1 MEEQKENKRGM
12 RAIFQKNRKAIMVA
26 IMAIA
31 AIIIFYAGA
40 NFLKGAEMFGGNRK
54 LYAIFDD
61 AAGLPQGTP
70 VMYNGFKIG
79 KVMTVSLTSDSPAR
93 VCAAIAINEDMDIP
107 KDSHFELSTK
117 DMLGGLVI
125 HLRLGE
131 AKQLAKN
138 KDTLQSFLI
147 PAFTDGLGD
156 VMVQLSSI
164 MSSVDSIALELK
176 GIVSSKEGSSS
187 LKIIFG
193 IVSSKEGSSSLKI
206 IFKNLENSTTELNQ
220 LMSQNRAK
228 FGHIVDNLNQLT
240 TTLNEETP
248 QLQSIIDNFDQI
260 SDDIAKADL
269 AKVILEANQTI
280 EQLSLIVEKIQKGEG
295 DIGKLVNNEELYNN
309 LALTTENLN
318 KLLIDIKENPDRY
331 IHVSVFGKKKK

>member
-1 MEEQKENKRGM
+1 
-12 RAIFQKNRKAIMVA
+12 
-26 IMAIA
+26 
-31 AIIIFYAGA
+31 
-40 NFLKGAEMFGGNRK
+40 MFGGNRK

-187 LKIIFG
+187 LKIIF
-193 IVSSKEGSSSLKI
+193 E
-206 IFKNLENSTTELNQ
+206 NLENSTTELNQ

>member
-125 HLRLGE
+125 NLRLGE

-187 LKIIFG
+187 LKIIF
-193 IVSSKEGSSSLKI
+193 E
-206 IFKNLENSTTELNQ
+206 NLENSTTELNQ

>member
-1 MEEQKENKRGM
+1 MEEQKENKRGI

-187 LKIIFG
+187 LKIIF
-193 IVSSKEGSSSLKI
+193 E
-206 IFKNLENSTTELNQ
+206 NLENSTTELNQ

>member
-187 LKIIFG
+187 LKIIF
-193 IVSSKEGSSSLKI
+193 E
-206 IFKNLENSTTELNQ
+206 NLENSTTELNQ

-260 SDDIAKADL
+260 SDDIAKADV

>member
-1 MEEQKENKRGM
+1 MEEQKENKRGI

-54 LYAIFDD
+54 LYAVFDD

-131 AKQLAKN
+131 AKQ
-138 KDTLQSFLI
+138 
-147 PAFTDGLGD
+147 PA
-156 VMVQLSSI
+156 
-164 MSSVDSIALELK
+164 
-176 GIVSSKEGSSS
+176 
-187 LKIIFG
+187 
-193 IVSSKEGSSSLKI
+193 
-206 IFKNLENSTTELNQ
+206 
-220 LMSQNRAK
+220 
-228 FGHIVDNLNQLT
+228 
-240 TTLNEETP
+240 
-248 QLQSIIDNFDQI
+248 
-260 SDDIAKADL
+260 
-269 AKVILEANQTI
+269 
-280 EQLSLIVEKIQKGEG
+280 
-295 DIGKLVNNEELYNN
+295 
-309 LALTTENLN
+309 
-318 KLLIDIKENPDRY
+318 
-331 IHVSVFGKKKK
+331 

>member
-187 LKIIFG
+187 LKIIF
-193 IVSSKEGSSSLKI
+193 E
-206 IFKNLENSTTELNQ
+206 NLENSTTELNQ

>member
-187 LKIIFG
+187 LKIIF
-193 IVSSKEGSSSLKI
+193 E
-206 IFKNLENSTTELNQ
+206 NLENSTTELNQ

-318 KLLIDIKENPDRY
+318 KLLIDIKEYPDRY

>member
-1 MEEQKENKRGM
+1 MEEQKEFKRGR
-12 RAIFQKNRKAIMVA
+12 RAIFPKNRKAIMVA

-187 LKIIFG
+187 LKIIF
-193 IVSSKEGSSSLKI
+193 E
-206 IFKNLENSTTELNQ
+206 NLENSTTELNQ

>member
-1 MEEQKENKRGM
+1 MEEQKENKRGI

-26 IMAIA
+26 IMAIS

-54 LYAIFDD
+54 LYAVFDD

-125 HLRLGE
+125 NLRLGE

-156 VMVQLSSI
+156 MMVQLSSI

-187 LKIIFG
+187 LKIIFD
-193 IVSSKEGSSSLKI
+193 
-206 IFKNLENSTTELNQ
+206 NLENSTTELNQ

-240 TTLNEETP
+240 STLNEETP

-260 SDDIAKADL
+260 SDDIAKADV

>member
-1 MEEQKENKRGM
+1 MEEQKKNKRGW
-12 RAIFQKNRKAIMVA
+12 RAIFRKSKKAIMVA
-26 IMAIA
+26 LMGIA
-31 AIIIFYAGA
+31 ALVIFYAGA
-40 NFLKGAEMFGGNRK
+40 NFLKGSKLFSSNKK

-79 KVMTVSLTSDSPAR
+79 KVMTVSLTSDIPAR
-93 VCAAIAINEDMDIP
+93 VCAEIAINEKIDIP

-131 AKQLAKN
+131 EKQLAKN

-156 VMVQLSSI
+156 MMVQLSSI
-164 MSSVDSIALELK
+164 MTSVDSIALELK

-187 LKIIFG
+187 LKIIFD
-193 IVSSKEGSSSLKI
+193 
-206 IFKNLENSTTELNQ
+206 NLENSTTELNQ

-280 EQLSLIVEKIQKGEG
+280 EQLSLIVEKIQRGEG

-309 LALTTENLN
+309 LALSTENLN

>member
-61 AAGLPQGTP
+61 AAGLPQGPP

-187 LKIIFG
+187 LKIIF
-193 IVSSKEGSSSLKI
+193 E
-206 IFKNLENSTTELNQ
+206 NLENSTTELNQ

>member
-93 VCAAIAINEDMDIP
+93 VCAAIAINEDLDIP

-187 LKIIFG
+187 LKIIF
-193 IVSSKEGSSSLKI
+193 E
-206 IFKNLENSTTELNQ
+206 NLENSTTELNQ

>member
-1 MEEQKENKRGM
+1 MEEQKENKRGI

-26 IMAIA
+26 IMAIS

-54 LYAIFDD
+54 LYAVFDD

-125 HLRLGE
+125 NLRLGE

-156 VMVQLSSI
+156 MMVQLSSI

-187 LKIIFG
+187 LKIIFD
-193 IVSSKEGSSSLKI
+193 
-206 IFKNLENSTTELNQ
+206 NLENSTTELNQ

-260 SDDIAKADL
+260 SDDIAKADV

-309 LALTTENLN
+309 LALTTDNLN

>member
-187 LKIIFG
+187 LKIIF
-193 IVSSKEGSSSLKI
+193 E
-206 IFKNLENSTTELNQ
+206 NLENSTTELNQ

-295 DIGKLVNNEELYNN
+295 DIGKLVNNEELYKN

-318 KLLIDIKENPDRY
+318 KLLIDIKEYPDRY

>member
-1 MEEQKENKRGM
+1 
-12 RAIFQKNRKAIMVA
+12 
-26 IMAIA
+26 
-31 AIIIFYAGA
+31 
-40 NFLKGAEMFGGNRK
+40 
-54 LYAIFDD
+54 
-61 AAGLPQGTP
+61 

-125 HLRLGE
+125 NLRLGE

-156 VMVQLSSI
+156 MMVQLSSI

-187 LKIIFG
+187 LKIIFD
-193 IVSSKEGSSSLKI
+193 
-206 IFKNLENSTTELNQ
+206 NLENSTTELNQ

>member
-1 MEEQKENKRGM
+1 MEEQKENKRGI
-12 RAIFQKNRKAIMVA
+12 RVIFQKNRKAIMVA

-54 LYAIFDD
+54 LYAVFDD

-125 HLRLGE
+125 NLRLGE

-156 VMVQLSSI
+156 MMVQLSSI

-187 LKIIFG
+187 LKIIFD
-193 IVSSKEGSSSLKI
+193 
-206 IFKNLENSTTELNQ
+206 NLENSTTELNQ

-260 SDDIAKADL
+260 SDDIAKADV

>member
-1 MEEQKENKRGM
+1 MEEQKENKRGV

-54 LYAIFDD
+54 LYAVFDD

-131 AKQLAKN
+131 AKQPAKN

-156 VMVQLSSI
+156 MMVQLSSI
-164 MSSVDSIALELK
+164 MTSVDSIALELK

-187 LKIIFG
+187 LKIIFD
-193 IVSSKEGSSSLKI
+193 
-206 IFKNLENSTTELNQ
+206 NLENSTTELNQ
-220 LMSQNRAK
+220 LMTQNRAK

-260 SDDIAKADL
+260 SDDIAKADV

-309 LALTTENLN
+309 LAHTTENLN

>member
-1 MEEQKENKRGM
+1 MEEQKENKRGV

-54 LYAIFDD
+54 LYAVFDD

-125 HLRLGE
+125 NLRLGE

-156 VMVQLSSI
+156 MMVQLSSI
-164 MSSVDSIALELK
+164 MTSVDSIALELK

-187 LKIIFG
+187 LKIIFD
-193 IVSSKEGSSSLKI
+193 
-206 IFKNLENSTTELNQ
+206 NLENSTTELNQ
-220 LMSQNRAK
+220 LMTQNRAK

-260 SDDIAKADL
+260 SDDIAKADV

-309 LALTTENLN
+309 LAHTTENLN

>member
-1 MEEQKENKRGM
+1 M

-187 LKIIFG
+187 LKIIF
-193 IVSSKEGSSSLKI
+193 E
-206 IFKNLENSTTELNQ
+206 NLENSTTELNQ

>member
-1 MEEQKENKRGM
+1 MEEQKENKRGI

-26 IMAIA
+26 IMAIS

-54 LYAIFDD
+54 LYAVFDD

-125 HLRLGE
+125 NLRLGE

-156 VMVQLSSI
+156 MMVQLSSI

-187 LKIIFG
+187 LKIIFD
-193 IVSSKEGSSSLKI
+193 
-206 IFKNLENSTTELNQ
+206 NLENSTTELNQ

-260 SDDIAKADL
+260 SDDIAKADV

>member
-1 MEEQKENKRGM
+1 MEEQKENKRGI

-26 IMAIA
+26 IMAIS

-187 LKIIFG
+187 LKIIF
-193 IVSSKEGSSSLKI
+193 E
-206 IFKNLENSTTELNQ
+206 NLENSTTELNQ

>member
-1 MEEQKENKRGM
+1 MEEQKENKRGV

-54 LYAIFDD
+54 LYAVFDD

-79 KVMTVSLTSDSPAR
+79 KVMTVSLTSDIPAR
-93 VCAAIAINEDMDIP
+93 VCAEIAINEKIDIP

-131 AKQLAKN
+131 AKQPAKN

-156 VMVQLSSI
+156 MMVQLSSI
-164 MSSVDSIALELK
+164 MTSVDSIALELK

-187 LKIIFG
+187 LKIIFD
-193 IVSSKEGSSSLKI
+193 
-206 IFKNLENSTTELNQ
+206 NLENSTTELNQ
-220 LMSQNRAK
+220 LMTQNRAK

-260 SDDIAKADL
+260 SDDIAKADV

-309 LALTTENLN
+309 LAHTTENLN